1 MTIKMRLN
9 RSSARRALLLGLG
22 VAMAVPGTAAAI
34 DFTMGP
40 VAASFDS
47 TLSTGFQARV
57 EGRDCSIIGND
68 NGGCVPTSSELQAR
82 MGGGALANPDINY
95 LNADSGNLNYDQ
107 GDVTSWVIKGTHEL
121 ALRGQDGWSGL
132 VRGTWSGDLAAD
144 HTDRTPLE
152 TEAKNIVNA
161 DAELLDAWV
170 AKSFSW
176 LGGQN
181 AKVKLG
187 NQVLS
192 WGEDIF
198 IPGGINTINA
208 IDFRKAHIPGTQV
221 KEILKPAPMV
231 SLSTGLTRNLS
242 GEAYYQFLWNAHTF
256 DPVGTFFSVS
266 DVVGPGRRAFYLPS
280 SAMGAGFGDE
290 GTNRATA
297 SVPGVSDNDPKMTGQ
312 YGANLR
318 YKMGS
323 AELAGYYIRYHD
335 KLLQVSFRGSTA
347 QAPEAFF
354 VDYGEDRDLFGV
366 SGNVPVTTPMGEVAL
381 GAEVSYRPRDSVA
394 IDPTVP
400 AVGHKYA
407 LGNYNKGYVEEEKYQ
422 GHVTANYLF
431 PPHSPLGRL
440 QSAIGGVDGY
450 LLAEAAMTAY
460 PELKR
465 DGSVPYLLPNYTL
478 PDKYSW
484 GYVVEMATT
493 FPEVW
498 GSPFNMTPLVDF
510 THDVQGTTPNAL
522 PFVEDR
528 MSLALALNFD
538 YQSKYKLGLQYVRYW
553 GGGNN
558 NLMIDRDFVGGSVS
572 MTF

>member
-1 MTIKMRLN
+1 MTIKTLLN
-9 RSSARRALLLGLG
+9 RSAAARALLLGLA
-22 VAMAVPGTAAAI
+22 VAVPGAAHAV
-34 DFTMGP
+34 DFNMGK

-47 TLSTGFQARV
+47 TLSTGFQARI

-95 LNADSGNLNYDQ
+95 LNADSGNLNYSE
-107 GDVTSWVIKGTHEL
+107 GDVTSWVVKGTHEL
-121 ALRGQDGWSGL
+121 ALRGPDGWSGL

-144 HTDRTPLE
+144 HTDRTALE

-161 DAELLDAWV
+161 DAELLDLWM

-176 LGGQN
+176 GDQN
-181 AKVKLG
+181 AKVKFG

-221 KEILKPAPMV
+221 KEILKPAPMI
-231 SLSTGLTRNLS
+231 SLSSGLTKNLS
-242 GEAYYQFLWNAHTF
+242 GEAYYQFMWNAHTF
-256 DPVGTFFSVS
+256 DPVGSFFSIS

-280 SAMGAGFGDE
+280 SALGQARGTSGDE
-290 GTNRATA
+290 GSNLAVTAT
-297 SVPGVSDNDPKMTGQ
+297 PGVSDNDPKMTGQ

-318 YKMGS
+318 YRMGS
-323 AELAGYYIRYHD
+323 AEVAGYYIRYHD
-335 KLLQVSFRGSTA
+335 KLPQVSFLGSTA
-347 QAPEAFF
+347 QAPAAFF

-366 SGNVPVTTPMGEVAL
+366 SGNMPVTTPMGEVAL
-381 GAEVSYRPRDSVA
+381 GAEASYRPRDSVA

-400 AVGHKYA
+400 AAGHAYA
-407 LGNYNKGYVEEEKYQ
+407 LGNYNKGYVEEEKWQ

-440 QSAIGGVDGY
+440 QNAIGGVDGY
-450 LLAEAAMTAY
+450 MLVEAAMTAY

-465 DGSVPYLLPNYTL
+465 DGSIPYLLPNYTM

-484 GYVVEMATT
+484 GYVVELATT
-493 FPEVW
+493 FPEVL
-498 GSPFNMTPLVDF
+498 GSPFNMTPLIDF

-528 MSLALALNFD
+528 MSLAFALNFD
-538 YQSKYKLGLQYVRYW
+538 YQSQFKWGLQYVRYW

-558 NLMIDRDFVGGSVS
+558 NLMIDRDFVGASASV
-572 MTF
+572 TF

>member
-1 MTIKMRLN
+1 MTIKTFLG
-9 RSSARRALLLGLG
+9 RSTAAGALLLGLG
-22 VAMAVPGTAAAI
+22 TGTAGAV
-34 DFTMGP
+34 DFKAGGLSG
-40 VAASFDS
+40 SFDS
-47 TLSTGFQARV
+47 TLSTGFQARL
-57 EGRDCSIIGND
+57 EGPNCSIIGND

-82 MGGGALANPDINY
+82 VGGGASANPDINF
-95 LNADSGNLNYDQ
+95 LNSDSGNLNYKR
-107 GDVTSWVIKGTHEL
+107 GDITSWVVKGTHEL
-121 ALRGQDGWSGL
+121 ALKGGDGWSAL
-132 VRGTWSGDLAAD
+132 TRATWSGDLAAD

-161 DAELLDAWV
+161 DAELLDLWV

-176 LGGQN
+176 GDQN

-198 IPGGINTINA
+198 IPGGINSINA

-221 KEILKPAPMV
+221 KEILKPAPMI

-242 GEAYYQFLWNAHTF
+242 AEAYYQFYWNAHTF
-256 DPVGTFFSVS
+256 DPVGTFFSIS
-266 DVVGPGRRAFYLPS
+266 DVVGPGRQRFYLPS
-280 SAMGAGFGDE
+280 SVIGAGAGDE
-290 GTNRATA
+290 GTPGATNLV
-297 SVPGVSDNDPKMTGQ
+297 SVRGASDNDPKKMNQ

-318 YKMGS
+318 YKLGP
-323 AELAGYYIRYHD
+323 AEVAGYYIHYHD
-335 KLLQVSFRGSTA
+335 KLPQVSFLGNTA
-347 QAPEAFF
+347 QTPDAFF

-366 SGNVPVTTPMGEVAL
+366 SGNMPVGTPMGEVAF
-381 GAEVSYRPRDSVA
+381 GAELSYRPRDSVA

-400 AVGHKYA
+400 AAGHAYA
-407 LGNYNKGYVEEEKYQ
+407 LGNYNKGYVEQEKWQ

-450 LLAEAAMTAY
+450 LLVETAMTAY
-460 PELKR
+460 PDLKR
-465 DGSVPYLLPNYTL
+465 DGSVPYLLPAYTM

-484 GYVVEMATT
+484 GYVVELATT
-493 FPEVW
+493 FTEVW
-498 GSPFNMTPLVDF
+498 GSPFNMTPLIDF

-528 MSLALALNFD
+528 MSLAAALNFD
-538 YQSKYKLGLQYVRYW
+538 YQSKYKFGLQYVRYW
-553 GGGNN
+553 GGGGN
-558 NLMIDRDFVGGSVS
+558 NLMMDRDFVGGSASV
-572 MTF
+572 TF